1 MPITTTRASKAAYA
15 CLVEQKTQGI
25 NEAQNMMKTEEP
37 ELKRERPM
45 PIATMASSNMY
56 VIGGSSQKTPKYI
69 AMKTAVATIVI
80 SHSLVPA
87 CVSTGWKKKKARK
100 TSQTNGAHPWSRFF
114 GRSDIAFSLYSTLAE
129 KGFQRRQTADQSRNG
144 DNDQQQI
151 YPVRQRKK
159 QYRGNYSDQCHPVR
173 FHNEPLWS
181 KLDISTEPRPLT
193 HSPSGRA

>member
-87 CVSTGWKKKKARK
+87 CVSTGWKKKKARN
-100 TSQTNGAHPWSRFF
+100 TSHTNGAHPWSRFF
-114 GRSDIAFSLYSTLAE
+114 GRSDIAFSLYSTLPENA
-129 KGFQRRQTADQSRNG
+129 FQRRQAADQSRHR

-151 YPVRQRKK
+151 QTGRQQQKK
-159 QYRGNYSDQCHPVR
+159 YRGNDADQCDPIR
-173 FHNEPLWS
+173 FHNQPLFDRAGI
-181 KLDISTEPRPLT
+181 LDQPAKFIR
-193 HSPSGRA
+193 